1 MTENN
6 NIYDT
11 ANQLERDL
19 RALPAYNDLKESVAA
34 IEANDESRELF
45 KEFRAISQQLQQK
58 QMQGEAPTEEEI
70 ANIQAMSVKVQED
83 ENINRL
89 MASEQQVSQ
98 TINDI
103 NQIITK
109 PLNEVYQYM
118 SQ

>member
-1 MTENN
+1 MSENN

-19 RALPAYNDLKESVAA
+19 RALPAYQDLKAAVKA
-34 IEANDESRELF
+34 IEENEESRALF
-45 KEFRAISQQLQQK
+45 NEFRTISQQLQQK
-58 QMQGEAPTEEEI
+58 QMQGEAPSEEEI

-103 NQIITK
+103 NKIITT
-109 PLNEVYQYM
+109 PLNEVYQNM
-118 SQ
+118 AQ

>member
-1 MTENN
+1 MSEYN

-19 RALPAYNDLKESVAA
+19 RALPAYVELKAAVEA
-34 IEANDESRELF
+34 IEANEESRTLF
-45 KEFRAISQQLQQK
+45 SEFRLVSQQLQQK

-109 PLNEVYQYM
+109 PLNEVYQNM

>member
-70 ANIQAMSVKVQED
+70 ANIQALPVKAQED

-89 MASEQQVSQ
+89 LPTDQQVSHTTTYLTQ
-98 TINDI
+98 L
-103 NQIITK
+103 ITT
-109 PLNEVYQYM
+109 PPTHPQ
-118 SQ
+118 QHTT

>member
-19 RALPAYNDLKESVAA
+19 RALPAYIDLKESVEA
-34 IEANDESRELF
+34 IEANEESRALF
-45 KEFRAISQQLQQK
+45 SEFRAISQQLQQK

-83 ENINRL
+83 EHINRL

-103 NQIITK
+103 NQIITT
-109 PLNEVYQYM
+109 PLNEVYQNM